1 MIKILHTADIHLG
14 AKFSILGNKGIQQ
27 REQIKNTFKKIT
39 STAISE
45 RVNIVLIAG
54 DLFDS
59 NSQPQGNIGL
69 VVEQFNLLGENKIP
83 VCLIPGNHDPFD
95 SSSIYRKV
103 NFEQICPNVKV
114 FTEAEISYKEYP
126 ELDLTVYGK
135 PNLSNKSYTS
145 PLKSLKQV
153 TSTKFH
159 IALAHGS
166 LYIPGKVAEDDHP
179 FKLEEIN
186 ASGMDYIA
194 MGHWHRPYICSDNPP
209 TRYPGPPE
217 WIPDQKEAGSV
228 LVASFL
234 DSGEAEIESKR
245 IGVRDYDEIEVET
258 SEIGSLEELKKKIL
272 TGANQNLVRAVTLKG
287 LHEAELIVKP
297 EDFKNQLE
305 DNFFFLRV
313 DDKSHPKLTK
323 IPEATSQGQL
333 IRARFIKLM
342 KEKIQRSE
350 GDDKTDAENALQ
362 YGLALL
368 DGKEVL

>member
-1 MIKILHTADIHLG
+1 MVNILHTADIHLG
-14 AKFSILGNKGIQQ
+14 AKFSMLGNKGIQQ
-27 REQIKNTFKKIT
+27 RQQLKNTFKNII
-39 STAISE
+39 AIAINE
-45 RVNIVLIAG
+45 RVNIALIAG

-59 NSQPQGNIGL
+59 NSQPQENIDL
-69 VVEQFNLLGENKIP
+69 VAEQFNLLGENKVP

-135 PNLSNKSYTS
+135 PNLSNKSYVS
-145 PLKSLKQV
+145 PLKGLRPS

-159 IALAHGS
+159 VALAHGS
-166 LYIPGKVAEDDHP
+166 LHIPGKVAEDDHP

-194 MGHWHRPYICSDNPP
+194 LGHWHRPYVCSDNPP

-228 LVASFL
+228 LVVTLL
-234 DSGEAEIESKR
+234 DSGEAKIESKR

-258 SEIGSLEELKKKIL
+258 SEIRSPEELKEKIL
-272 TGANQNLVRAVTLKG
+272 TGANQNLIRMVTFKG
-287 LHEAELIVKP
+287 LRDAELLVEP
-297 EDFKNQLE
+297 EDLKSKLE
-305 DNFFFLRV
+305 YNFFFLRIT
-313 DDKSHPKLTK
+313 DESHPKLME

-342 KEKIQRSE
+342 KEKIQLSE
-350 GDDKTDAENALQ
+350 GEEKIVAEIALQ